1 MLTLNPH
8 ESVLLVVDLQ
18 SRLAPA
24 MERGDALVI
33 AARRLVL
40 GAKLLGVPILFTE
53 QNPRALGATVPELS
67 ADPANVVH
75 KMTFDAI
82 RTPGLIERLE
92 EGRTVVMAGCEAH
105 VCILQTALGL
115 TERGRKTYVVS
126 DAVGSRRAES
136 KEAALRRLASHG
148 IEIGTVEMVLFE
160 WLETAENPC
169 FREVAA
175 LIR

>member
-1 MLTLNPH
+1 MLTLNARD
-8 ESVLLVVDLQ
+8 SILLVVDLQ

-24 MERGDALVI
+24 IERGDALV
-33 AARRLVL
+33 ANARRLVVA
-40 GAKLLGVPILFTE
+40 AKLLGVPIMFTE
-53 QNPRALGATVPELS
+53 QNPAALGETVAELS
-67 ADPANVVH
+67 PDPANVFH

-115 TERGRKTYVVS
+115 TERGRKTFVVS
-126 DAVGSRRAES
+126 DAIGSRRGEN
-136 KEAALRRLASHG
+136 KEAALLRLSRHG
-148 IEIGTVEMVLFE
+148 IEIGSVEMVLFE
-160 WLETAENPC
+160 WLETAENLC

-175 LIR
+175 LIK